1 MSEIEQEQT
10 QRAESLSNAV
20 RGTMEEFSTKPQP
33 IKPNRRHPRNDSS
46 EIDDARDALSEAIL
60 ETARRRLEKAEQ
72 FPNEPR
78 NTPAAE
84 LLKRIAASVVDVP
97 DELMRRYSE
106 AWHDEMASQTSETQ
120 SVLLRDIGF
129 RSASDTATTFVEHL
143 MEHVDDVRSG
153 PARG

>member
-1 MSEIEQEQT
+1 MSEIEQEQA

-33 IKPNRRHPRNDSS
+33 INPNRRHLRNGSS
-46 EIDDARDALSEAIL
+46 EIDDARDVLSEAIL
-60 ETARRRLEKAEQ
+60 ETARWRLEKAEQ

-84 LLKRIAASVVDVP
+84 MLRRIAASVTDVP
-97 DELMRRYSE
+97 DDLMRRYSE
-106 AWHDEMASQTSETQ
+106 AWHDETASQTSETQ
-120 SVLLRDIGF
+120 SVLLRDTGF
-129 RSASDTATTFVEHL
+129 RSASDTATTLVEHL
-143 MEHVDDVRSG
+143 MEHVDDARLD